1 VRLLATEEFVRAS
14 ELRADGGPQV
24 RREDYWETVADDA
37 PEADE
42 CRVCGADGPDCRRVR
57 VPGRGEKLGLC
68 AACRTLWEGS
78 L

>member
-1 VRLLATEEFVRAS
+1 MTTEEFVRAS
-14 ELRADGGPQV
+14 RLRADGGPQA

-42 CRVCGADGPDCRRVR
+42 CRVCGADGPDCRRVP
-57 VPGRGEKLGLC
+57 VPDREEKLGLC